1 MTEQIAEYQTEQTVT
16 GLTDLVEYQ
25 TTAAALG
32 ILREKYRNPFDVATA
47 TGLSAARTARAEI
60 RGYRAA
66 LEKTRA
72 ELKAPVLARGHWID
86 AEAKRIAAELLAIE
100 EPIDAAIKTEEKHKA
115 EEKAAQ
121 ARAEAER
128 LAALAARIQAI
139 RERVVAVANQDAAAI
154 QEALAQAHA
163 FEPDPDQFADQW
175 PAAMKAIAD
184 TRQALATLLA
194 EREAMEARQAEDAA
208 RLQAQRETLARL
220 QAELGPAAGG
230 GRGPAPSRAGR
241 TGPLARRR
249 GGPAQAEAQDAQNRP
264 APRKRRPGRRPMPP
278 AKPAHPK
285 RKSPPR
291 PTRWR
296 RSNRPSRRE
305 RSPDP
310 TPSTKPINSVSRP
323 ANARPGKRLRPPP
336 APGTAQCDVKSPK

>member
-16 GLTDLVEYQ
+16 GLTDIVEYQ

-154 QEALAQAHA
+154 QEALAQAQA
-163 FEPDPDQFADQW
+163 FEPDPDEFADQW

-194 EREAMEARQAEDAA
+194 EREAMEVRQAEDAA
-208 RLQAQRETLARL
+208 RLQAQRETLARQ
-220 QAELGPAAGG
+220 QAELN
-230 GRGPAPSRAGR
+230 RQRAEQDAQR
-241 TGPLARRR
+241 QAEREELARWRAAEEAR
-249 GGPAQAEAQDAQNRP
+249 QQAEAQAR
-264 APRKRRPGRRPMPP
+264 AERGRRETQARPQAEAAAKPTRIKKP
-278 AKPAHPK
+278 AKA
-285 RKSPPR
+285 
-291 PTRWR
+291 
-296 RSNRPSRRE
+296 
-305 RSPDP
+305 DP
-310 TPSTKPINSVSRP
+310 LAEIEQALVAGTLT
-323 ANARPGKRLRPPP
+323 ARDAIDRAYQLGFAAGEQAARQ
-336 APGTAQCDVKSPK
+336 AA